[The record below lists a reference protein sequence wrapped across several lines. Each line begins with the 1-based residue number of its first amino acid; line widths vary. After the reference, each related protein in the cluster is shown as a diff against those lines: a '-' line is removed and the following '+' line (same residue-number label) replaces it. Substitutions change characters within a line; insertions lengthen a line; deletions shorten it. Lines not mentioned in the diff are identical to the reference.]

1 MISKKICMVG
11 DFGVGKSS
19 TVARYVKS
27 AFSDKY
33 QTTVGV
39 KIDTKE
45 VSLADDTELKMVL
58 WDIAG
63 TDNLK
68 QMNTNYLR
76 GASGYLLVADGTRA
90 ETLETALAL
99 KKQIEAV
106 LGEVPFVGLL
116 NKADLVDDWEIPE
129 SQYEGL
135 LVRSWDFYKT
145 SALDGANIE
154 RAFLALAHKVMG

>member
-27 AFSDKY
+27 VFSDKY

-39 KIDTKE
+39 KIDTKQ
-45 VSLADDTELKMVL
+45 VTLADGRELKMVL

-68 QMNTNYLR
+68 QMNANYLR
-76 GASGYLLVADGTRA
+76 GAAGYLLVADGTRA
-90 ETLETALAL
+90 ETLETALEL
-99 KKQIEAV
+99 KKQVEAV
-106 LGEVPFVGLL
+106 AGDIPFVGLL
-116 NKADLVDDWEIPE
+116 NKSDLVDDWDVPE

-135 LVRSWDFYKT
+135 LARSWQFYKT
-145 SALDGANIE
+145 SALDGANVE
-154 RAFLALAHKVMG
+154 QAFLDLANKVVG

>member
-1 MISKKICMVG
+1 MVG

-19 TVARYVKS
+19 TVARYVQNM
-27 AFSDKY
+27 FSDKY

-45 VSLADDTELKMVL
+45 VTLIDGRQLKMVL

-68 QMNTNYLR
+68 QMNANYLR
-76 GASGYLLVADGTRA
+76 GAAGYLLVADGTRA
-90 ETLETALAL
+90 ETLETALDL
-99 KKQIEAV
+99 KKQVEAV
-106 LGEVPFVGLL
+106 AGDIPFVGLL
-116 NKADLVDDWEIPE
+116 NKADLQSDWEVPA

-135 LVRSWDFYKT
+135 LARGWQFHKT
-145 SALDGANIE
+145 SALDGENVEQAFIDLAN
-154 RAFLALAHKVMG
+154 KVVE